1 MFELFRNDAGGKY
14 HFRLKS
20 PNGET
25 ILASEAY
32 EQKAFAIN
40 GIQSV
45 KRHAAESSNY
55 EIKAASGGKWHFVL
69 RATNGETIGSSQL
82 YASREGARHGIAAV
96 AKHAAGEVRDLT
108 VREVSGK
115 NRQDLP

>member
-1 MFELFRNDAGGKY
+1 MFELFRNDAGGKF

-32 EQKAFAIN
+32 AQKASALN

-45 KRHAAESSNY
+45 KRHAGESSNY
-55 EIKAASGGKWHFVL
+55 EIKAAGGGKWHFIL
-69 RATNGETIGSSQL
+69 RATNGEIIGVSQL
-82 YASREGARHGIAAV
+82 YVDRDGARLGIAAV
-96 AKHAAGEVRDLT
+96 AKHTAGEVRDLT
-108 VREVSGK
+108 V
-115 NRQDLP
+115 

>member
-1 MFELFRNDAGGKY
+1 MFELFRNDAGGKF

-32 EQKAFAIN
+32 AQKASALN
-40 GIQSV
+40 GIQAV
-45 KRHAAESSNY
+45 KRHAGESSNY
-55 EIKAASGGKWHFVL
+55 EIKAVSGGKWHFVL

-82 YASREGARHGIAAV
+82 YADRDGARLGIAAV

-108 VREVSGK
+108 V
-115 NRQDLP
+115 